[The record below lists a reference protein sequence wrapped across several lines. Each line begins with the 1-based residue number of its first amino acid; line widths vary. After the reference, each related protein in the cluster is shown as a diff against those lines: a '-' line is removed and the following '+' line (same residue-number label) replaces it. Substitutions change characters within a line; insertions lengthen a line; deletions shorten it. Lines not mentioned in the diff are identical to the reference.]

1 MAKILLVEDDP
12 IVANS
17 VKEWLEHER
26 HLVELV
32 KSGLD
37 AMELLL
43 SFDFEL
49 IVLDWNLPK
58 LSGLD
63 VCKQYRSAR
72 GKSPVLMLTGKVAIG
87 EKEEAFDCGADDY
100 LTKPFHP
107 RELLAR
113 VKALLRR
120 PVEIYESVLEFGNV
134 TLDPTSRCVRVDK
147 HAVNLA
153 PREFA
158 LLEFLMRHPNQVFSD
173 DALVNR
179 VWGSFSEVSPD
190 NVVRKTVKRVREK
203 LSVNGGATLIKTV
216 YGVGY
221 QLAAPENESH

>member
-1 MAKILLVEDDP
+1 MAKILVVEDDP
-12 IVANS
+12 AVANS

-32 KSGLD
+32 GNGLE
-37 AMELLL
+37 AMDLLFT
-43 SFDFEL
+43 FDYEL

-63 VCKQYRSAR
+63 VCKQYRSRR
-72 GKSPVLMLTGKVAIG
+72 GKVPVLMLTGKGAIS

-120 PVEIYESVLEFGNV
+120 PSEIRRNVLEVGSV
-134 TLDPTSRCVRVDK
+134 TLDPTSRSVTVGNRE
-147 HAVNLA
+147 VNLA

-158 LLEFLMRHPNQVFSD
+158 LLEFLMRHPNEVFSD

-203 LSVNGGATLIKTV
+203 LSVDGDTTIIKTV

-221 QLAAPENESH
+221 QLVAPEKGSG